1 MSITKRTGLILV
13 GVAIG
18 AIGTSSLGA
27 AREQAKPSD
36 ASRLTVTLAPT
47 NIGSVAFV
55 KDTKSEGCW
64 FVFTKGD
71 SVAVAPAPISACNV
85 FD

>member
-1 MSITKRTGLILV
+1 MSILKRTGLILV

-27 AREQAKPSD
+27 AREQAKPVD
-36 ASRLTVTLAPT
+36 ASRLTVTLAQYNFGPA
-47 NIGSVAFV
+47 AFV

-64 FVFTKGD
+64 IVFIKGD
-71 SVAVAPAPISACNV
+71 SGVAVAPAPIPACQ
-85 FD
+85 

>member
-1 MSITKRTGLILV
+1 MSIFKRTGLILV

-27 AREQAKPSD
+27 LRAQGKPAD
-36 ASRLTVTLAPT
+36 PSRLTVTLMST
-47 NIGSVAFV
+47 SIGSAAFV

-64 FVFTKGD
+64 FVFTKNDGV
-71 SVAVAPAPISACNV
+71 SIAPAPISACNPI
-85 FD
+85 D